1 MIGDPVVDL
10 LRREIAAQTPV
21 DERHA
26 ASIDR
31 FLAALDVL
39 PRPFDADADPTHVTG
54 SAVVVGP
61 RGTILHRHKRLGL
74 WIQPG
79 GHLDPGETPWD
90 AAVRETREET
100 GLSARHPNGGPVLVH
115 VDVHDGGR
123 GHTHLDTRYLL
134 HADGEPRPGVS
145 ESPDVAWFGWDEA
158 IARADLGLAG
168 ALRALA
174 ASGGIA
180 G

>member
-1 MIGDPVVDL
+1 MIGDPVVEL
-10 LRREIAAQTPV
+10 LRREIAGQTAV
-21 DERHA
+21 DDRHA
-26 ASIDR
+26 ESITR
-31 FLAALDVL
+31 FLTALDVL
-39 PRPFDADADPTHVTG
+39 ARPFDEHADPTHVTG

-79 GHLDPGETPWD
+79 GHIEPGETPWD

-100 GLSARHPNGGPVLVH
+100 GLAARHPEGGPVLVH

-134 HADGEPRPGVS
+134 HALGDPRPGAS
-145 ESPDVAWFGWDEA
+145 ESPDVAWFGWEEA

-174 ASGGIA
+174 ATGDIA